1 MDRAELWWRASAQCH
16 IACDRAR
23 AAIGRPRWDRGE
35 LDERLSDDPALAA
48 IRRALS
54 RRDWWEAH
62 HQMSRH
68 FAGAPARFPL
78 APSRRGSL
86 PARIRATYPHSTAEA
101 NVRAN
106 RIVAGEYDVLGYQS
120 LRFTGTEAVAEP
132 SAQPEWH
139 LDPVNGRRAP
149 LRFWS
154 TIDYL
159 NPDCGDHKV
168 IWELNRHQHW
178 LALGRAYWLSNDER
192 YRDRF
197 CAELDGWM
205 QANPPLF
212 GINWAS
218 MLELA
223 LRSLSW
229 LWALHLFVTDPAGD
243 DCSLRRRDQ
252 QPWTLDVLLGIDR
265 QLTHVERNLSRYFS
279 PNTHLLGEALA
290 LYVAGRALPELAAS
304 TRWTTIGRE
313 VLRSELDRQFTADGG
328 HAERSTH
335 YHRYALD
342 FYLLALIVARIT
354 QDPAA
359 TDFEEPVARVAAA
372 ARLLADDWGRLPH
385 IGDDDGGMLFPMTG
399 RLSDDITDSLAIAA
413 ELLGRPELRIG
424 TQVPEEAL
432 WMLDREFQI
441 PQATCHIP
449 SAALLHTG
457 YCVSRSKTG
466 DHLVI
471 DGGPHGYQNAGH
483 AHADALSLT
492 LSVRGLPLLV
502 DPGTFCYTTD
512 PRLRDRFRSS
522 TLHNT
527 LTLDDRSQSIARGP
541 FHWTHMAGG
550 RIDCWRT
557 NDQFDYFDGSHDGY
571 RPVEHRRHVLILHGD
586 LLVVA
591 DLVDGEGSHSAAV
604 HWHVHPDWRV
614 EVHNRQLTFHRV
626 RDRSVALGADGGS
639 GSAASLDRI
648 SMGLLADAVETVRGN
663 EESGLGWYSPV
674 YGQRARLTTVR
685 VTRTAV
691 APFWLAAA
699 FDLSGRQSIQQVD
712 LLPVHSSDINAK
724 GAAALRIDRGHL
736 VDYVAFTA
744 SNRNGRPEAVTLDHT
759 RGASQMW
766 RIGDIE
772 TDARMLFHRIDLSGG
787 MTRFAVVDGSTV
799 RTSTGRSHLAL
810 SQSASDL
817 HVDSSS
823 CAA

>member
-1 MDRAELWWRASAQCH
+1 MDRAELWSRASARCH
-16 IACDRAR
+16 IAWDRAR
-23 AAIGRPRWDRGE
+23 ATISPPRWERGQ
-35 LDERLSDDPALAA
+35 LLGRLSDDPALAP

-54 RRDWWEAH
+54 RGEWLEAH
-62 HQMSRH
+62 HRLSRH

-78 APSRRGSL
+78 APSRRSTL
-86 PARIRATYPHSTAEA
+86 PGRIRHRHPDSTADA
-101 NVRAN
+101 TVRAD
-106 RIVAGEYDVLGYQS
+106 RVVAGEYDLLGYQR
-120 LRFTGTEAVAEP
+120 LRFADAEAVAASSVLP
-132 SAQPEWH
+132 DWH
-139 LDPVNGRRAP
+139 FDPVHRRRAP
-149 LRFWS
+149 SRFWS

-159 NPDCGDHKV
+159 NADCGDHKV

-178 LALGRAYWLSNDER
+178 LTLGRAYWLSNDER

-205 QANPPLF
+205 RANPPLI

-229 LWALHLFVTDPAGD
+229 LWALHLFVIDPAGD
-243 DCSLRRRDQ
+243 EFQLHGRDE

-265 QLTHVERNLSRYFS
+265 QLTLVERNLSRYFS

-304 TRWTTIGRE
+304 ARWTTIGRE

-441 PQATCHIP
+441 PPATGHIP

-527 LTLDDRSQSIARGP
+527 LTLDNRSQSIARGP
-541 FHWTHMAGG
+541 FHWTHMARG

-571 RPVEHRRHVLILHGD
+571 RPVEHRRHVLVLHGD

-614 EVHNRQLTFHRV
+614 EVHNRQLAFDRV
-626 RDRSVALGADGGS
+626 SDRSVAPGADGGS

-648 SMGLLADAVETVRGN
+648 SMGLLADAFETVRGN

-674 YGQRARLTTVR
+674 YGQRVRLTTVR

-691 APFWLAAA
+691 APFWLAAV
-699 FDLSGRQSIQQVD
+699 FDLSGRQSIHQVD
-712 LLPVHSSDINAK
+712 LLRIHASDNRTN
-724 GAAALRIDRGHL
+724 GAAALRIDRGHW

-744 SNRNGRPEAVTLDHT
+744 ANRNASCEAVTLEHS
-759 RGASQMW
+759 RRVAQMW

-772 TDARMLFHRIDLSGG
+772 TDARMLFYRIDGG
-787 MTRFAVVDGSTV
+787 GSMTRFAVVDGSTV
-799 RTSTGRSHLAL
+799 RTSTGRTHLAL

-817 HVDSSS
+817 HVDSAT